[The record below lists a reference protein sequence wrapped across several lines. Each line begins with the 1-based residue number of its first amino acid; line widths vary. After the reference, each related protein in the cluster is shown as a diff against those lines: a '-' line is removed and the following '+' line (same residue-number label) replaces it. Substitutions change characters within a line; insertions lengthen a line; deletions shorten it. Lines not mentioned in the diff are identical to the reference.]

1 MDYLTLF
8 LLAIGLSFD
17 TFAVSVTCGML
28 RQEMAFGQAVRIA
41 GIFAVFQAVNPLI
54 GWLIGSGLSTYIAQY
69 DHWVAFILLVLL
81 GSKMIAESRKTHE
94 EKTIDPYSLKIQIK
108 MAIATSID
116 ALIVGIGF
124 GILKPGSIIP
134 ALLIIGG
141 VTFVVGMLGMLFGKK
156 ARGHFGEKM
165 ELLGGIILIA
175 IGSKIL
181 IEHLF

>member
-28 RQEMAFGQAVRIA
+28 RQEMHFGQAVKIA
-41 GIFAVFQAVNPLI
+41 GIFAIFQAVNPLI
-54 GWLIGSGLSTYIAQY
+54 GWLIGSNLSGYITQY
-69 DHWVAFILLVLL
+69 DHWIAFILLVLL
-81 GSKMIAESRKTHE
+81 GSKMIAESQKTHE
-94 EKTIDPYSLKIQIK
+94 EKTIDPYSLKVQVK

-134 ALLIIGG
+134 ALFIIGG
-141 VTFVVGMLGMLFGKK
+141 VTFIVGMLGMLFGKK
-156 ARGHFGEKM
+156 ARGRFGEKM
-165 ELLGGIILIA
+165 ELLGGAILIA
-175 IGSKIL
+175 IGVKIL
-181 IEHLF
+181 LEHII